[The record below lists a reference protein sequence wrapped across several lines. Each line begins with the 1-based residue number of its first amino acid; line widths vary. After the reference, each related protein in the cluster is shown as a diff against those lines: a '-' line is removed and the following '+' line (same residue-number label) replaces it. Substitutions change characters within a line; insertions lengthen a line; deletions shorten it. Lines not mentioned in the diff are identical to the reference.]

1 MPDLRGPARG
11 ITTTRLMR
19 QARRLATL
27 VIGFF
32 LLAIGLVLAA
42 LPVLPG
48 GVVAILAGLGLL
60 STELEWA
67 RRLRKR
73 MLAGGQ
79 RLLPR
84 SFSRSGKDEASS
96 GGARSGQEAGP
107 LRRGRGALT
116 IATIGLAVA
125 AVVVAVVLIALT
137 AWHP

>member
-1 MPDLRGPARG
+1 
-11 ITTTRLMR
+11 MR

-27 VIGFF
+27 VIGFL

-42 LPVLPG
+42 LPMLPG

-73 MLAGGQ
+73 MLARGE

-84 SFSRSGKDEASS
+84 PFSRKGKDEASE
-96 GGARSGQEAGP
+96 GGARSGQEARRV
-107 LRRGRGALT
+107 RRGRGALT
-116 IATIGLAVA
+116 IATVALAVA
-125 AVVVAVVLIALT
+125 GTLLAATLIVLT
-137 AWHP
+137 VWHP